1 MSYQTTTIIDIVR
14 KTNNTE
20 LCLPAIQRK
29 YVWGPSQIEKLFDS
43 IYLGYPIGTFLIWDV
58 PARKINDYKFYSL
71 LKDYDDRDG
80 NFNPALPNPY
90 AGNIFQSVL
99 DGQQRIT
106 SLYLATQGSFTT
118 KNPKARVNNP
128 NAYTTRYIY
137 FNFLAFQN
145 SIRPELEMQHFKM
158 LSEAEVVEDN
168 KAGKNAWYKLSSLL
182 REDWIENDEFN
193 EDFAR
198 IELRTLITETQ
209 YESFFV
215 DNSTEVN
222 ASNMRY
228 FIKHVEKIANRIH
241 KEQIIS
247 FYEIKNQTNLDT
259 VAEIFI
265 RINSG
270 GSVLSKS
277 DLLFSTVISSWQD
290 GRDII
295 DRLIRDINTL
305 GYDIDTDFVMRTS
318 LYITGSKILFNV
330 ENFNTT
336 IVELIINN
344 FENENLNIDIRT
356 SIYNTFLF
364 LKNKLGLP
372 EKTLKSKNVIIPIIY
387 HLFKGGVLTDL
398 SVVEIQKY
406 LYISALQKVFGS
418 HGDSLLAQ
426 LRSGV
431 HFGSDLSNDFMLL
444 NQDFNYNMLI
454 NGITDE
460 QKRDLYDLN
469 EDHLQKFLEKKKG
482 DEAWLVLSL
491 IYGQLQYDYNSY
503 DQDHL
508 HPASKVK
515 RAVFPNNDFKTEIE
529 PKRDAVPNLCFATPT
544 DNRLRKRD
552 YLLVDYV
559 TNIIDNPE
567 WFKSFNFIEPG
578 INLDL
583 TNFLDFYNLREAKL
597 KQILADKLGVQLN

>member
-80 NFNPALPNPY
+80 NFNLALPNPY

-158 LSEAEVVEDN
+158 LSEAEVLEDN

-295 DRLIRDINTL
+295 DRLIRDVNTL

-454 NGITDE
+454 DGITDE

-552 YLLVDYV
+552 YLLDDYV

-583 TNFLDFYNLREAKL
+583 TNFLDFYNRREAKL

>member
-295 DRLIRDINTL
+295 DRLIRDVNTL

-583 TNFLDFYNLREAKL
+583 SNFLDFYNRREAKL